1 MIEIT
6 NEQIER
12 VNLILSG
19 VPNGAEKAI
28 TSVIQRATST
38 VRSEVVKGITGVY
51 AISRQNIRAETT
63 IKVRTRKADGG
74 VVGTVSFA
82 GYKLPLYRFNVSP
95 TLPVKT
101 GENTPVKTE
110 NGWRM
115 LPKSQQVKAAVKRSS
130 PQTPFIDAFIAEMNN
145 GHTGMFERDGTAR
158 LPIFEKMGLSVP
170 QMAAN
175 SVVLEQVEEKA
186 QEVINKRIE
195 HEITRIL
202 NGYGG

>member
-19 VPNGAEKAI
+19 VPNGVEKALK
-28 TSVIQRATST
+28 SVIQRANNT
-38 VRSEVVKGITGVY
+38 VRAEAIKGISEVY
-51 AISRQNIRAETT
+51 AITRQNIRAETT
-63 IKVRTRKADGG
+63 INVRTKQSDGG
-74 VVGTVSFA
+74 IIGTVSFA
-82 GYKLPLYRFNVSP
+82 GYKIPLYRFNVSP
-95 TLPVKT
+95 TLPVQHAI
-101 GENTPVKTE
+101 V
-110 NGWRM
+110 
-115 LPKSQQVKAAVKRSS
+115 SAAVMKDNGR
-130 PQTPFIDAFIAEMNN
+130 TPFEQAFIAKMKS

-158 LPIFEKMGLSVP
+158 LPITEFMGPSTA

-186 QEVINKRIE
+186 QTVVNNRIE